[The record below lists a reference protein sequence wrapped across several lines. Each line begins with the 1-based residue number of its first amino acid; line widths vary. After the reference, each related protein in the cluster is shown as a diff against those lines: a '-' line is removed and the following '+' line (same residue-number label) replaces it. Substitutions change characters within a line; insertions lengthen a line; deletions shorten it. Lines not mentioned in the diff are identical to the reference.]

1 MSPEAEVAEAVA
13 LVALVLIHQIQ
24 KISGQLII
32 QVLILMV
39 EVGIRIGVLVEA
51 NNHQVR
57 FIVVLF
63 TVLLVVLIL
72 HHYHKQVLQVQ
83 EQSTEVT
90 H

>member
-39 EVGIRIGVLVEA
+39 KVGIRIGALVEA